1 MGENAAQTAG
11 RASDGTT
18 FLGRVR
24 ANMAAHDWFCVLYH
38 AGMYLR
44 VAFAPDGENAF
55 IARWFSGTLLTAT
68 VITLLVTRGEVLP
81 RGLVRGIVYR
91 VGLFTPIFV
100 SYFELR
106 YLLPALQ
113 PHLLDA
119 ELYHIDQ
126 VLFGRSPSE
135 YLDAFVNPTTTE
147 WFAFFY
153 YSYFAIMGSYLIL
166 SVFLDR
172 GQRLSEIMTGA
183 AVVASVGH
191 LTYTFVPG
199 FGPHVFLHNFHHE
212 LTGGMWWNNVNVAVN
227 GSGAMLDI
235 FPSLH
240 TAYPTF
246 YTLHAFRH
254 RKEMPFKYAWIVT
267 AFFTVNI
274 IIATVFLRW
283 HWGIDLIAGITLAV
297 AAQQAGIY
305 FAKKQVA
312 RDGSSSTQQ
321 QVWEDLRPQRKATA

>member
-1 MGENAAQTAG
+1 MGDNAVGATTAED
-11 RASDGTT
+11 RPS
-18 FLGRVR
+18 FLGRLYG
-24 ANMAAHDWFCVLYH
+24 NMAAHDWFCVVYH
-38 AGMYLR
+38 LGMFLR
-44 VAFAPDGENAF
+44 VMVAPDSENAF
-55 IARWFSGTLLTAT
+55 IARRFSGILLAATALA
-68 VITLLVTRGEVLP
+68 LLITRGEILP
-81 RGLVRGIVYR
+81 KGLARAIAYR
-91 VGLFTPIFV
+91 VGIFTPIFV

-119 ELYHIDQ
+119 ELYRIDQ
-126 VLFGRSPSE
+126 VLFGRSPAE
-135 YLDAFVNPTTTE
+135 YLDAFVTPSTTE

-153 YSYFAIMGSYLIL
+153 FSYFAIMGSYLIL

-183 AVVASVGH
+183 AVLASVGH
-191 LTYTFVPG
+191 LTYTLVPG
-199 FGPHVFLHNFHHE
+199 FGPHVYLHNFAHE
-212 LTGGMWWNNVNVAVN
+212 LTGGIWWQRVNVAVN

-254 RKEMPFKYAWIVT
+254 RKAMPFKYAWIVT
-267 AFFTVNI
+267 AFFTGNI

-283 HWGIDLIAGITLAV
+283 HWGIDLVAGIALAIC
-297 AAQQAGIY
+297 AQQAGIF
-305 FAKKQVA
+305 FARKQAA
-312 RDGSSSTQQ
+312 RDSATWARQE
-321 QVWEDLRPQRKATA
+321 VWEPLRQKPEQSAA

>member
-1 MGENAAQTAG
+1 MEDT
-11 RASDGTT
+11 GTVSFANLS
-18 FLGRVR
+18 FLGKLR
-24 ANMAAHDWFCVLYH
+24 ANMAAHDWFCLSYH
-38 AGMYLR
+38 TAMFLR
-44 VAFAPDGENAF
+44 VAVAPDSENAF
-55 IARWFSGTLLTAT
+55 IARKFSATLLAAT
-68 VITLLVTRGEVLP
+68 VIALLFTRGELLP
-81 RGLVRGIVYR
+81 KGIARAIVYR
-91 VGLFTPIFV
+91 IGIFTPVFV

-119 ELYHIDQ
+119 TLYQIDRT
-126 VLFGRSPSE
+126 LFGRSPSE
-135 YLDAFVNPTTTE
+135 YLDAFVTPATTE

-166 SVFLDR
+166 SIFLDK

-191 LTYTFVPG
+191 LVYTVVPG
-199 FGPHVFLHNFHHE
+199 FGPHVFLEHE
-212 LTGGMWWNNVNVAVN
+212 FRHALTGGLWWRQVNVAVN

-246 YTLHAFRH
+246 YALHAFRH
-254 RKEMPFKYAWIVT
+254 RKALPFKYAWIVT
-267 AFFTVNI
+267 AFFTCNI

-283 HWGIDLIAGITLAV
+283 HWGIDLVAGITLAICS
-297 AAQQAGIY
+297 QQAGIF
-305 FAKKQVA
+305 FAKRQVA
-312 RDGSSSTQQ
+312 RDTETSGRQR
-321 QVWEDLRPQRKATA
+321 VWEPIRRATA

>member
-1 MGENAAQTAG
+1 MEDTANVSAANL
-11 RASDGTT
+11 S
-18 FLGRVR
+18 FLGKLRV
-24 ANMAAHDWFCVLYH
+24 NMAAHDWFCVGYH
-38 AGMYLR
+38 AAMFLR
-44 VAFAPDGENAF
+44 VLFAPDSENAF
-55 IARWFSGTLLTAT
+55 IARRFAAVLLTAT
-68 VITLLVTRGEVLP
+68 VIALVVTRGELL
-81 RGLVRGIVYR
+81 RKGIVRAIVYR
-91 VGLFTPIFV
+91 IGIFTPIFV

-119 ELYHIDQ
+119 ELYKIDQ
-126 VLFGRSPSE
+126 TLFGQSPAE
-135 YLDAFVNPTTTE
+135 YLDQFVTPVTTE

-153 YSYFAIMGSYLIL
+153 YSYFALMGSYLIL
-166 SVFLDR
+166 SVFFDK

-191 LTYTFVPG
+191 LLYTIVPG
-199 FGPHVFLHNFHHE
+199 LGPHVYLEHAFQHQ
-212 LTGGMWWNNVNVAVN
+212 LTGGIWWQQVNVAVN

-254 RKEMPFKYAWIVT
+254 RKALPFKYAWIVT
-267 AFFTVNI
+267 AFFTCNI

-283 HWGIDLIAGITLAV
+283 HWGIDLVAGVTLA
-297 AAQQAGIY
+297 ACAQQAGIY
-305 FAKKQVA
+305 FAKRQVA
-312 RDGSSSTQQ
+312 RDVDNSGRQS
-321 QVWEDLRPQRKATA
+321 VWEPIRSARA